1 MVLRN
6 LLPCKTLSFKTSLN
20 ILDNQR
26 NSVRLSRVS
35 CESSLSFQIQYE
47 NPYWVLSRLL
57 GSFKTQENKESAV
70 VSTCRSPTRESP
82 IDLGWAARN
91 TSRLDSVA
99 VTLNEKTSTGPLTP
113 TRLVAD
119 SRGRAPALFVGSAKA
134 DDRYFLSGLSII
146 NSEGDPSSGYNF
158 LSICQWNDDES
169 NWDTYTW
176 SGADA
181 GSLSNQIIKGFGYK
195 AASYLVSSGNDPTDK
210 VFCEPNA
217 GPLGW
222 ENGQNPS
229 PASPLYSS
237 TWLDFAGYITTKGQA
252 RRWVD
257 NRYVAPLAEPCAL
270 LENQPEELT
279 TRLRDILAKKVPT
292 ASKKTDQAIC
302 NLDGI

>member
-1 MVLRN
+1 MIRQIERSVFAVFLIG
-6 LLPCKTLSFKTSLN
+6 TLSCDVATFEGKSSISKADQEKKSEETATDNNIDDDADDVEVDDSASKVDKKTGGNAKSDVDSLPPAESLGKFYFK
-20 ILDNQR
+20 
-26 NSVRLSRVS
+26 
-35 CESSLSFQIQYE
+35 
-47 NPYWVLSRLL
+47 
-57 GSFKTQENKESAV
+57 
-70 VSTCRSPTRESP
+70 
-82 IDLGWAARN
+82 
-91 TSRLDSVA
+91 
-99 VTLNEKTSTGPLTP
+99 
-113 TRLVAD
+113 
-119 SRGRAPALFVGSAKA
+119 VGSAKA
-134 DDRYFLSGLSII
+134 DDRYFLSGLSKI

-222 ENGQNPS
+222 ENVQNPS

-237 TWLDFAGYITTKGQA
+237 TWLDFGGYITTKGQA
-252 RRWVD
+252 RRWVA